1 MQYFMLR
8 RQRFS
13 GGSGCFGRRCFFVMW
28 AFAILTGC
36 TPGTLPL
43 ASLPMDHPQAAELN
57 LRGIDRY
64 QAEAWQEAFDYFHA
78 AMQEDPDFAE
88 AYFNAALA
96 LHQMDR
102 HEEAR
107 RYFQRAGELDPQN
120 EAITGSALYRHHLE
134 LSSRLERHLSGG
146 YRYQD

>member
-1 MQYFMLR
+1 MQHFMLR
-8 RQRFS
+8 RQRFPARKQI
-13 GGSGCFGRRCFFVMW
+13 CWQAVFFGIW
-28 AFAILTGC
+28 AFATLAGC

-43 ASLPMDHPQAAELN
+43 ASLPMDHPKAAELN

-88 AYFNAALA
+88 AYFNAALV

-146 YRYQD
+146 YHY